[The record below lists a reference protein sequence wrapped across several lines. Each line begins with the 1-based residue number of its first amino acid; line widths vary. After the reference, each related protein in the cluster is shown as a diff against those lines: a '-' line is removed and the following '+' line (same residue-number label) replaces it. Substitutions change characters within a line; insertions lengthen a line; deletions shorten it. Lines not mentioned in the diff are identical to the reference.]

1 MATVGFIG
9 LGHMGAPMASNL
21 LAAGHDLR
29 VFDIMTA
36 SVEKLA
42 AEGAQPMD
50 SAAHIFSES
59 VDVLITMLPSS
70 PHVESLYV
78 TETAL
83 LDVIPSST
91 LVIECSTIAPDM
103 AKKVAAAAKEKSIA
117 LIDAP
122 VSGGTA
128 GAVAGTLTFMVG
140 GEAAALEQAQTYLS
154 VMGKNVFHAGDN
166 GAGQVAKICNNM
178 LLAIH
183 MIGTAETLQLGIND
197 GLDPKVLSEIMKQSS
212 GNNWSLQLYNPVPG
226 VMDNVPAA
234 NEYDGGFMVDLMA
247 KDLGLALEAALST
260 QSATPMGSLARSLY
274 KTHSIAG
281 NGKLDFS
288 SIYKM
293 FGDS

>member
-103 AKKVAAAAKEKSIA
+103 AKKVAAAAKEKNIA